1 MFLLSVSGLLEDY
14 TRARTRAA
22 LTDSLAIKADQVW
35 LAGRDADT
43 LIPMSQLQVDDCIR
57 VRTGSVIPVDGQIT
71 EGEAYINEASM
82 TGEPLAVM
90 KSAGA
95 SVFAGTVV
103 EEGSVVIKVRKLSSD
118 TKISKIIELID
129 NSENKKQGCRA
140 KRSVLRTLSCRTA
153 SLPLVLHCCLLEM
166 SQKQFP
172 FLWWTIPALSSFQHL

>member
-1 MFLLSVSGLLEDY
+1 
-14 TRARTRAA
+14 
-22 LTDSLAIKADQVW
+22 
-35 LAGRDADT
+35 
-43 LIPMSQLQVDDCIR
+43 
-57 VRTGSVIPVDGQIT
+57 
-71 EGEAYINEASM
+71 M

-129 NSENKKQGCRA
+129 NSENLKAGVQSKAERLA
-140 KRSVLRTLSCRTA
+140 DSIVPYSFLA
-153 SLPLVLHCCLLEM
+153 FHCCLLEM

-172 FLWWTIPALSSFQHL
+172 FLWWTIPALSSFQRL

>member
-103 EEGSVVIKVRKLSSD
+103 EEGSVVIKVRKL
-118 TKISKIIELID
+118 
-129 NSENKKQGCRA
+129 
-140 KRSVLRTLSCRTA
+140 
-153 SLPLVLHCCLLEM
+153 EM

-172 FLWWTIPALSSFQHL
+172 FLWWTIPALSSFQRL